1 MTSAAPARAQ
11 RLDPTFGGDWPLV
24 LGFAALAI
32 PTLVTLGEQTWSTEA
47 GGHGPIVLA
56 TGAWLLWRQVPEFR
70 SEAAPGA
77 PWLTGAMLALALAA
91 YVFGRAYDYITLEA
105 GGVYGVGLAMLH
117 AKFGLRLLLKNWFP
131 FFYLAF
137 AVPPPTSVLDA
148 LTSPLK
154 HFVTMASTT
163 TLSHF
168 GLPVARQGVTIFVA
182 QYQMLVED
190 ACSGM
195 NSLIG
200 LTAISLFYIYLLRGS
215 SLAYSLLLTCFIV
228 PIAIL
233 ANILRIMILILLT
246 YFFGD
251 AVAQG
256 FLHFTAGVF
265 LFATALALVF
275 ALDRVLFA
283 IVGRRLRRAA

>member
-11 RLDPTFGGDWPLV
+11 QFDPTFGGAWPLV
-24 LGFAALAI
+24 LGFAVLAI
-32 PTLVTLGEQTWSTEA
+32 PTLVTLGQQSWSTEA

-56 TGAWLLWRQVPEFR
+56 TGAWLLWRQAPQFRREAVPGN
-70 SEAAPGA
+70 S
-77 PWLTGAMLALALAA
+77 WLTGVMLAVALAA
-91 YVFGRAYDYITLEA
+91 YVFGRAYDYITLQA
-105 GGVYGVGLAMLH
+105 GGVYGVGVAMLH
-117 AKFGLRLLLKNWFP
+117 ARYGLRLLLKNWFP

-137 AVPPPTSVLDA
+137 AIPPPTSVLDA
-148 LTSPLK
+148 VTSPLK
-154 HFVTMASTT
+154 HFVTMASTS
-163 TLSHF
+163 TLGHF
-168 GLPVARQGVTIFVA
+168 GLPVGRQGVTIFVA

-200 LTAISLFYIYLLRGS
+200 LTAISLFYVYLLRGS
-215 SLAYSLLLTCFIV
+215 SLAYSLLLTCFII
-228 PIAIL
+228 PIAIV
-233 ANILRIMILILLT
+233 ANIIRIMVLILLT

-256 FLHFTAGVF
+256 FLHFTAGIF

-275 ALDRVLFA
+275 ALDRALFA
-283 IVGRRLRRAA
+283 VVGRRLAHAK